1 MLKGTYVGEPSEG
14 HLYVLSLAYLFCS
27 VWVHLRQMNAA
38 EEVLAAV
45 LVEDELKVSGLELL
59 DDDVLSEVFLELL
72 GLLLGVHV
80 FQASDIVE
88 AT

>member
-1 MLKGTYVGEPSEG
+1 
-14 HLYVLSLAYLFCS
+14 
-27 VWVHLRQMNAA
+27 MNAA
-38 EEVLAAV
+38 EEVLTAV
-45 LVEDELKVSGLELL
+45 LVEDELKVGGLELL